1 VKCPFCAEEVKD
13 EAVVCKHCHTD
24 LSVVRALLDR
34 LNELT
39 KRVDDLT
46 KRAEDV
52 QLRQTVTTAIPTS
65 EPPGAHNRISS
76 VAGTIQRRVPV
87 VSPMTTLLV
96 ALGALLLA
104 HFLIIIHYDFPL
116 IWLRIASLIL
126 PFLFGFLYRQ
136 RTTVYL
142 FSDLTVGFVLATAAI
157 FAMSAIVAKVD
168 KVPVLPIDMYGW
180 REFVEYGASIAL
192 SFFAGAVLRQTV
204 IVMGTPTAKTS
215 RLVYLAARYAAAKL
229 SGVTPHDPHDPHMDK
244 YLRHLGLAER
254 VIFAFIA
261 GGSALASIW
270 SGLGRLL

>member
-1 VKCPFCAEEVKD
+1 
-13 EAVVCKHCHTD
+13 
-24 LSVVRALLDR
+24 
-34 LNELT
+34 
-39 KRVDDLT
+39 
-46 KRAEDV
+46 
-52 QLRQTVTTAIPTS
+52 
-65 EPPGAHNRISS
+65 
-76 VAGTIQRRVPV
+76 
-87 VSPMTTLLV
+87 MTTLLV

-104 HFLIIIHYDFPL
+104 HFLIIIHYDLSL

-126 PFLFGFLYRQ
+126 PLLFGFLYRQ
-136 RTTVYL
+136 RTTEYL
-142 FSDLTVGFVLATAAI
+142 FSDLTVGFVLAVAAI

-244 YLRHLGLAER
+244 YLKRLGLAER

-270 SGLGRLL
+270 SGLGRFL

>member
-104 HFLIIIHYDFPL
+104 HFLIIIHYDLPL
-116 IWLRIASLIL
+116 IWLHIASLIL
-126 PFLFGFLYRQ
+126 PLLFGFLYRQ

-142 FSDLTVGFVLATAAI
+142 FSDLTVGFVLAIAAI

-204 IVMGTPTAKTS
+204 IVIGTPTAKTS

-244 YLRHLGLAER
+244 YLRAPR
-254 VIFAFIA
+254 KIA
-261 GGSALASIW
+261 ALASLCE
-270 SGLGRLL
+270 SNR